1 MVPTISRAVDRTSFA
16 AKEQRL
22 SRDLV
27 TLAALS
33 NDMVAV
39 PGDTWGWFSDAGWFR
54 TTSLFTYNARLQ
66 ESVATLAWFYTQQ
79 RPWNPYYGSQ
89 PLAERLLASL
99 RYYLG
104 LQHENGGFATN
115 FPEQNH
121 PATTG
126 FGLGY
131 LAVVYLLLDQ
141 SPLRLPGWRG
151 AY

>member
-33 NDMVAV
+33 NDLVAV

-54 TTSLFTYNARLQ
+54 TTSLFTDNARLQ

-89 PLAERLLASL
+89 PLA
-99 RYYLG
+99 
-104 LQHENGGFATN
+104 
-115 FPEQNH
+115 
-121 PATTG
+121 
-126 FGLGY
+126 
-131 LAVVYLLLDQ
+131 
-141 SPLRLPGWRG
+141 
-151 AY
+151 